1 MDLSIYPISFFVSAL
16 ALIGASLFAWKHRQ
30 NGWGLPML
38 AVLATVAAWYHGDGL
53 YNDYEEYQVILGDDA
68 LNAGWWM
75 VLLFILTFSFLVLPV
90 HRAINGRL
98 LGRRSR
104 LLFYAK
110 TGKITDP
117 SIQRNIDQVA
127 KALLVCWIALMTIA
141 LQRKGWDFMGMF
153 FPYLEGYQLNPWARG
168 RLGGGI
174 SALLS
179 LGSYLQI
186 LLAAGFGVIAAL
198 ARNPQTRLMAITI
211 CFLALPYFI
220 FDRTRNPMIA
230 TMLPGFLAWVFLR
243 LRVRMIVK
251 GAIML
256 AAFLLANFWFKAVVA
271 SDMNR
276 GKSVA
281 HAVQVIASNQDAE
294 AEEEQKIED
303 LGGGEDKRDRSKHKG
318 LNMFVELAYMSNLF
332 ADGLFQPSWGG
343 RYFAEA
349 VNVIPRGLWKNKPL
363 VGVDYALA
371 RGFGGERGTTEK
383 GAGITASIATGMIGQ
398 GVVNFGRL
406 LGPMAAALLMSIWVA
421 VLARLDLRGD
431 IGRLVL
437 CAVGMI
443 LTFNMGR
450 DITLFVLYPFVFG
463 YMLLLGWEWWRKGK
477 MHTQMPTTKRRR
489 QPLADR

>member
-1 MDLSIYPISFFVSAL
+1 MDLSIYPLPFFLSAI
-16 ALIGASLFAWKHRQ
+16 ALIASGLFAWKHRRQ
-30 NGWGLPML
+30 GWGLPMG
-38 AVLATVAAWYHGDGL
+38 AVLATVGVWYLGGGL
-53 YNDYEEYQVILGDDA
+53 YNDYEEYQTVIGDAA
-68 LNAGWWM
+68 LSVAWWQ
-75 VLLFILTFSFLVLPV
+75 VLLFIVTFSFLVLPV
-90 HRAINGRL
+90 HGLVNRHL
-98 LGRRSR
+98 LKRQSR

-117 SIQRNIDQVA
+117 SIQRNIDQLA
-127 KALLVCWIALMTIA
+127 KALLICWLIIMAIALA
-141 LQRKGWDFMGMF
+141 RRGWHFEAMF
-153 FPYLEGYQLNPWARG
+153 FPYLEGYKINPWARG
-168 RLGGGI
+168 RVGGGI

-179 LGSYLQI
+179 LAGYLQ
-186 LLAAGFGVIAAL
+186 LFLTAAFGVVAAIAK
-198 ARNPQTRLMAITI
+198 NPKTRVMAITV
-211 CFLALPYFI
+211 CFLAFPYYI

-230 TMLPGFLAWVFLR
+230 TMLPGLLAWVFLG
-243 LRVRMIVK
+243 LRVHVIVK
-251 GAIML
+251 GAILL
-256 AAFLLANFWFKAVVA
+256 AVFLLANFWMLAVVD

-276 GKSVA
+276 GVTVGNALKGIKAKQNEKVD
-281 HAVQVIASNQDAE
+281 VIVGIDDE
-294 AEEEQKIED
+294 KED
-303 LGGGEDKRDRSKHKG
+303 RKHKG
-318 LNMFVELAYMSNLF
+318 LSMFAELGHMSNLF

-363 VGVDYALA
+363 VGVDYAIA
-371 RGFGGERGTTEK
+371 RGFGGERGTTEE

-431 IGRLVL
+431 IARLLL

>member
-1 MDLSIYPISFFVSAL
+1 MDLSLYPLPFFLSAI
-16 ALIGASLFAWKHRQ
+16 ALIASGLFAWKHRRQ
-30 NGWGLPML
+30 GWGLPMG
-38 AVLATVAAWYHGDGL
+38 AVLATVGVWYLGGGL
-53 YNDYEEYQVILGDDA
+53 YNDYEEYQTVIGDAA
-68 LNAGWWM
+68 LSVAWWQ
-75 VLLFILTFSFLVLPV
+75 VLLFIVTFSFLVLPV
-90 HRAINGRL
+90 HGLVNKHL
-98 LGRRSR
+98 LKRQSR

-110 TGKITDP
+110 SGRISDP
-117 SIQRNIDQVA
+117 SIQRNIDQLA
-127 KALLVCWIALMTIA
+127 KALLICWLIIMAIALA
-141 LQRKGWDFMGMF
+141 RRGWHFEAMF
-153 FPYLEGYQLNPWARG
+153 FPYLEGYKLNPWSRG
-168 RLGGGI
+168 RVGGGI

-179 LGSYLQI
+179 LAGYLQ
-186 LLAAGFGVIAAL
+186 LFLTAAFGVVAGVAK
-198 ARNPQTRLMAITI
+198 NPKTRMMAITV
-211 CFLALPYFI
+211 CFLAFPYYI

-230 TMLPGFLAWVFLR
+230 TMLPGLLAWVFLG
-243 LRVRMIVK
+243 LRARMIVK
-251 GAIML
+251 GAILL
-256 AAFLLANFWFKAVVA
+256 AVFLLANFWMLAVVD

-276 GKSVA
+276 GVTVGNALKGIKAKQNEKVD
-281 HAVQVIASNQDAE
+281 VIVGIDDE
-294 AEEEQKIED
+294 KED
-303 LGGGEDKRDRSKHKG
+303 RKHKG
-318 LNMFVELAYMSNLF
+318 LSMFAELGHMNNLF
-332 ADGLFQPSWGG
+332 DDGLYEPTWGG

-431 IGRLVL
+431 IGRLLL

>member
-1 MDLSIYPISFFVSAL
+1 MDLSLYPLPFFLSAI
-16 ALIGASLFAWKHRQ
+16 ALIASGLFAWKHRRQ
-30 NGWGLPML
+30 GWGLPMG
-38 AVLATVAAWYHGDGL
+38 AVMGTVGIWYLGGGL
-53 YNDYEEYQVILGDDA
+53 YNDYEEYQTVIGDAA
-68 LNAGWWM
+68 LSVAWWQ
-75 VLLFILTFSFLVLPV
+75 VLLFIVTFSFLVLPV
-90 HRAINGRL
+90 HGLVNKHL
-98 LGRRSR
+98 LKRQSR

-110 TGKITDP
+110 SGRISDP
-117 SIQRNIDQVA
+117 SIQRNIDQLA
-127 KALLVCWIALMTIA
+127 KALLICWLIIMAIALA
-141 LQRKGWDFMGMF
+141 RRGWHFEAMF
-153 FPYLEGYQLNPWARG
+153 FPYLEGYKLNPWSRG
-168 RLGGGI
+168 RVGGGI

-179 LGSYLQI
+179 LAGYLQ
-186 LLAAGFGVIAAL
+186 LFLTAAFGVVAGVAK
-198 ARNPQTRLMAITI
+198 NPKTRMMAITV
-211 CFLALPYFI
+211 CFLAFPYYI

-230 TMLPGFLAWVFLR
+230 TMLPGLLAWVFLG
-243 LRVRMIVK
+243 LRARMIVK
-251 GAIML
+251 GAILL
-256 AAFLLANFWFKAVVA
+256 AVFLLANFWMLAVVD

-276 GKSVA
+276 GVTVGNALKGIKAKQNEKVD
-281 HAVQVIASNQDAE
+281 VIVGIDDE
-294 AEEEQKIED
+294 KED
-303 LGGGEDKRDRSKHKG
+303 RKHKG
-318 LNMFVELAYMSNLF
+318 LSMFAELGHMNNLF
-332 ADGLFQPSWGG
+332 DDGLYEPTWGG

-371 RGFGGERGTTEK
+371 RGFGGERGTTKK

-431 IGRLVL
+431 IGRLLL

-463 YMLLLGWEWWRKGK
+463 YMLLLGWEWWRKGN

>member
-1 MDLSIYPISFFVSAL
+1 MDLSIYPLPFFLSAI
-16 ALIGASLFAWKHRQ
+16 ALIASGLFAWKHRRQ
-30 NGWGLPML
+30 GWGLPMG
-38 AVLATVAAWYHGDGL
+38 AVLATVGVWYLGGGL
-53 YNDYEEYQVILGDDA
+53 YNDYEEYQTVIGDAA
-68 LNAGWWM
+68 LSVAWWQ
-75 VLLFILTFSFLVLPV
+75 VLLFIVTFSFLVLPV
-90 HRAINGRL
+90 HGLVNRHL
-98 LGRRSR
+98 LKRQSR

-117 SIQRNIDQVA
+117 SIQRNIDQLA
-127 KALLVCWIALMTIA
+127 KALLICWLIIMAIALA
-141 LQRKGWDFMGMF
+141 RRGWHFEAMF
-153 FPYLEGYQLNPWARG
+153 FPYLEGYKINPWARG
-168 RLGGGI
+168 RVGGGI

-179 LGSYLQI
+179 LAGYLQ
-186 LLAAGFGVIAAL
+186 LFLTAAFGVVAAIAK
-198 ARNPQTRLMAITI
+198 NPKTRVMAITV
-211 CFLALPYFI
+211 CFLAFPYYI

-230 TMLPGFLAWVFLR
+230 TMLPGLLAWVFLG
-243 LRVRMIVK
+243 LRVHVIVK
-251 GAIML
+251 GAILL
-256 AAFLLANFWFKAVVA
+256 AVFLLANFWMLAVVD

-276 GKSVA
+276 GVTVGNALKGIKAKQNEKVD
-281 HAVQVIASNQDAE
+281 VIVGIDDE
-294 AEEEQKIED
+294 KED
-303 LGGGEDKRDRSKHKG
+303 RKHKG
-318 LNMFVELAYMSNLF
+318 LSMFAELGHMSNLF

-363 VGVDYALA
+363 VGVDYAIA

-431 IGRLVL
+431 IARLLL

>member
-1 MDLSIYPISFFVSAL
+1 
-16 ALIGASLFAWKHRQ
+16 
-30 NGWGLPML
+30 
-38 AVLATVAAWYHGDGL
+38 
-53 YNDYEEYQVILGDDA
+53 
-68 LNAGWWM
+68 
-75 VLLFILTFSFLVLPV
+75 
-90 HRAINGRL
+90 
-98 LGRRSR
+98 
-104 LLFYAK
+104 
-110 TGKITDP
+110 
-117 SIQRNIDQVA
+117 
-127 KALLVCWIALMTIA
+127 
-141 LQRKGWDFMGMF
+141 
-153 FPYLEGYQLNPWARG
+153 
-168 RLGGGI
+168 
-174 SALLS
+174 
-179 LGSYLQI
+179 
-186 LLAAGFGVIAAL
+186 
-198 ARNPQTRLMAITI
+198 
-211 CFLALPYFI
+211 
-220 FDRTRNPMIA
+220 
-230 TMLPGFLAWVFLR
+230 
-243 LRVRMIVK
+243 
-251 GAIML
+251 
-256 AAFLLANFWFKAVVA
+256 
-271 SDMNR
+271 
-276 GKSVA
+276 
-281 HAVQVIASNQDAE
+281 
-294 AEEEQKIED
+294 
-303 LGGGEDKRDRSKHKG
+303 
-318 LNMFVELAYMSNLF
+318 MSNLF

-431 IGRLVL
+431 IGRLLL

>member
-1 MDLSIYPISFFVSAL
+1 MDLSLYPLPFFLSAI
-16 ALIGASLFAWKHRQ
+16 ALIASGLFAWKHRRQ
-30 NGWGLPML
+30 GWGLPMG
-38 AVLATVAAWYHGDGL
+38 AVLATVGVWYLGGGL
-53 YNDYEEYQVILGDDA
+53 YNDYEEYQTVIGDAA
-68 LNAGWWM
+68 LSVAWWQ
-75 VLLFILTFSFLVLPV
+75 VLLFIVTFSFLVLPV
-90 HRAINGRL
+90 HGLVNKHL
-98 LGRRSR
+98 LKRQSR

-110 TGKITDP
+110 SGRISDP
-117 SIQRNIDQVA
+117 SIQRNIDQLA
-127 KALLVCWIALMTIA
+127 KALLICWLIIMAIALA
-141 LQRKGWDFMGMF
+141 RRGWNFEAMF
-153 FPYLEGYQLNPWARG
+153 FPYLEGYKLNPWSRG
-168 RLGGGI
+168 RVGGGI

-179 LGSYLQI
+179 LAGYLQ
-186 LLAAGFGVIAAL
+186 LFLTAAFGVVAGVAK
-198 ARNPQTRLMAITI
+198 NPKTRMMAITV
-211 CFLALPYFI
+211 CFLAFPYYI

-230 TMLPGFLAWVFLR
+230 TMLPGLLAWVFLG
-243 LRVRMIVK
+243 LRARMIVK
-251 GAIML
+251 GAILL
-256 AAFLLANFWFKAVVA
+256 AVFLLANFWMLAVVD

-276 GKSVA
+276 GVTVGNALKGIKAKQNEKVD
-281 HAVQVIASNQDAE
+281 VIVGIDDE
-294 AEEEQKIED
+294 KED
-303 LGGGEDKRDRSKHKG
+303 RKHKG
-318 LNMFVELAYMSNLF
+318 LSMFAELGHMNNLF
-332 ADGLFQPSWGG
+332 DDGLYEPTWGG

-363 VGVDYALA
+363 VGVDYAIA

-431 IGRLVL
+431 IGRLLL